1 MELSTLKSLLS
12 DPGKLIGRVQSLRPV
27 DQEEFEDIQ
36 PENHGVMKPSVRKKR
51 EVKYDTE
58 EKDPITD
65 QPIMKTV
72 YEEVTRIPSPIEKN
86 IVNWSVQMC
95 AGIPIDPQAKPVGV
109 DEEVIFEMVK
119 HELTANK
126 TDFKDKEILRLMGT
140 YKRVAEVWY
149 SEEAPE
155 GYWGEIGT
163 FPTKMRMMLL
173 SYENGN
179 ILFPIFNDY
188 GDFIALTREYVVLD
202 EDDRETTM
210 FDIFMIDQR
219 ITFKQNGAT
228 WDQASIVVNKYGKI
242 NVMYYQQDR
251 TEYADIIPKRKRLET
266 LQSDIG
272 DQNLATGSPIIV
284 ASKLLGLG
292 KRGETGKV
300 FEVEDGGKLDI
311 LEAAGAP
318 ESIKFEWENLKKDIY
333 ADTQT
338 PDMDMFNNDSLNGT
352 LPIIGIKMRFLPATL
367 KALSKQSGE
376 FGMGIQRRYNFLK
389 AACAVINPAVKGAAG
404 LQITPKFG
412 IYLPSNE
419 TEEYDNI
426 VKLVGA
432 GLMSKETA
440 IIKLAFTDDPA
451 GEYEK
456 IKAEAE
462 EAQKNAMAVAAAS
475 KAPAAEKPTSK

>member
-1 MELSTLKSLLS
+1 MELSTLKNLLA
-12 DPGKLIGRVQSLRPV
+12 DPTKLISRIQTLRPV
-27 DQEEFEDIQ
+27 DTEDFDDIQ
-36 PENHGVMKPSVRKKR
+36 PENHDVMDPAVRKKR
-51 EVKYDTE
+51 EIKYDT
-58 EKDPITD
+58 D
-65 QPIMKTV
+65 QVDADNKPVMRTV
-72 YEEVTRIPSPIEKN
+72 YEEVTRIPSPIEKT

-95 AGIPIDPQAKPVGV
+95 AGVPIDPQAKPKDGP
-109 DEEVIFEMVK
+109 ETVIFDMVK

-149 SEEAPE
+149 SEPAAE
-155 GYWGEIGT
+155 GYWGEIGN
-163 FPTKMRMMLL
+163 FPTRMRLMLL

-179 ILFPIFNDY
+179 LLFPLFDNY
-188 GDFIALTREYVVLD
+188 GDFIALTREYKVI
-202 EDDRETTM
+202 DDNDQETNM
-210 FDIFMIDQR
+210 FDVFMVDKR
-219 ITFKQNGAT
+219 ATFKQSGGQWVEVDPA
-228 WDQASIVVNKYGKI
+228 INKYGKI

-251 TEYADIIPKRKRLET
+251 TEYADIIPKRKRIET
-266 LQSDIG
+266 LDSDLG

-318 ESIKFEWENLKKDIY
+318 ESLRMERENLSKGMY

-338 PDMDMFNNDSLNGT
+338 PDMDMFDDALGAN

-376 FGMGIQRRYNFLK
+376 FGIGIQRRYNFLK
-389 AACAVINPAVKGAAG
+389 AACAVINPAVKSATG
-404 LQITPKFG
+404 LVITPKFG

-419 TEEYDNI
+419 TEEYANI
-426 VKLVGA
+426 VSLVTT

-440 IIKLAFTDDPA
+440 IVKLAFTDDPA
-451 GEYEK
+451 AEYEK
-456 IKAEAE
+456 IKAEE
-462 EAQKNAMAVAAAS
+462 KAAADLI
-475 KAPAAEKPTSK
+475 KQNTPAVPPTNA

>member
-1 MELSTLKSLLS
+1 MELSTLKSLLL
-12 DPGKLIGRVQSLRPV
+12 DPTKLVSRVQTLRPI
-27 DQEEFEDIQ
+27 DTEDFDDVQ
-36 PENHGVMKPSVRKKR
+36 PENHDVMDPAVRKKR
-51 EVKYDTE
+51 EIKYDTD
-58 EKDPITD
+58 KVDADNKPV
-65 QPIMKTV
+65 MNTV

-86 IVNWSVQMC
+86 IINWSVQMC
-95 AGIPIDPQAKPVGV
+95 AGIPIDPQAKPKEGS
-109 DEEVIFEMVK
+109 ETVIFEMVK
-119 HELTANK
+119 HELTSNK
-126 TDFKDKEILRLMGT
+126 TDFKDKEILRLLGT

-149 SEEAPE
+149 SEIAPV
-155 GYWGEIGT
+155 GYWGEIGN
-163 FPTKMRMMLL
+163 FPTRMRLMLL

-179 ILFPIFNDY
+179 ILYPIFDGY
-188 GDFIALTREYVVLD
+188 GDFIALTREYTVI
-202 EDDRETTM
+202 DDDDKESKM
-210 FDIFMIDQR
+210 FDVFMIDQR
-219 ITFKQNGAT
+219 ITFRQEGSGWSEYTK
-228 WDQASIVVNKYGKI
+228 VPNKYGKI
-242 NVMYYQQDR
+242 NVMWYQQDR
-251 TEYADIIPKRKRLET
+251 TEYADIVPKRKRLET

-318 ESIKFEWENLKKDIY
+318 ESIKFEWDNLKKDCY

-338 PDMDMFNNDSLNGT
+338 PDMDMFDGDALGSN

-376 FGMGIQRRYNFLK
+376 YGMGIQRRYNFLK
-389 AACAVINPAVKGAAG
+389 AACAVINPAVKDATG
-404 LQITPKFG
+404 LAITPKFG
-412 IYLPSNE
+412 VYLPSNE
-419 TEEYDNI
+419 TEEYTNI
-426 VKLVGA
+426 VSLVGA

-440 IIKLAFTDDPA
+440 IVKLAFTDDPA

-462 EAQKNAMAVAAAS
+462 EAQAKAMAVAAAS
-475 KAPAAEKPTSK
+475 KAPIADPAT